1 MDDGSPELG
10 VGFLIDPGG
19 SFDQLTRLQEVMNST
34 EAKVM
39 KDAAAIERAT
49 GGMVNAGP
57 AIAQITS
64 FGNAATKELQSVA
77 RERSN
82 AEKAGERLSRQ
93 LDREAAAFGKSRGE
107 IRAAKVE
114 TAALAAEKAGL
125 TDLAERL
132 RAQQAALAA
141 QQEAAAAAAT
151 REAQA
156 LRDAAFAH
164 QMFEARVRQGVVAMR
179 EEEAAVRADAA
190 AKADLAARAM
200 RLVESVNPAAAAQ
213 NRFNA
218 EMAEARALVSAGAIS
233 LDDYVAK
240 LRMERGA
247 LDATNAALG
256 RGAASAGAHR
266 QAMLGASYQVQD
278 FLTQISMG
286 ANPLNAFAVQ
296 GSQLAGQF
304 AAVEGKAGALARFFI
319 GPWGLAITGAVLA
332 IGALTKGLFDNDDAT
347 GKLTLNLDIQKN
359 SYDTLIRAV
368 REYNETQRD
377 SAALTA
383 QATEEAKKQALAN
396 IDLAKAKLAAAL
408 ASERANA
415 GQGTGGVA
423 GSYSGF
429 DANNRRAELL
439 ELQQQ
444 LRDIE
449 RGLADQNIDA
459 RLNKEVEINVRI
471 GKQLNDLTAAQAA
484 GTISTQKYTAERER
498 LLALKEKEL
507 KAAREAKREAD
518 SMRPV
523 QMGRDID
530 LAEARRIAESIGA
543 QVTSTKRSLAEQQRL
558 YDKYMAYKA
567 GKGPWAALAAK
578 PGTSDHELGNAMDIA
593 KTPGMSLTKIRDAFR
608 AAGVSI
614 KQLLD
619 EGSHFHVAWKK
630 GADSA
635 ASASQR
641 LAERLAREADAV
653 DAQIKNTY
661 ALADA
666 YKDSGV
672 AALVAEARVKAESDA
687 IRKRGD
693 IEAAVNRQIQIA
705 IAQRVVDAAKSAAAM
720 REQADAQETVNAMV
734 AAGLVP
740 ASAAADLVKDQLDDL
755 PLLTAIQAAQQ
766 RGLTDEAKKATAALE
781 EQRQAR
787 LRLRDIEE
795 QSRFQRDI
803 ADGEKRLA
811 TLREEGRLIGATNAD
826 RERALALLKATQDA
840 EQYNDPA
847 RRSQYIAQQLA
858 IVDLTELNRQ
868 KQDDYNASL
877 THAAEMWDL
886 IARNVQNAAQ
896 GMSDAF
902 GSAGAA
908 LGGLASIYADFQ
920 SERARADAEHIQRL
934 RDAGS
939 AEAKAQEQARHALAT
954 STMQLGLYGD
964 MTSAAKG
971 FFKEKS
977 AGYKAMMAAEKVF
990 RAFEFAMSLKAM
1002 VQDVAETV
1010 SSVTNSAAR
1019 ATAAGTEGI
1028 AEQAKLPFPFNI
1040 AAMAATGAALIAA
1053 GVAVIGALGGKS
1065 KPLESNKGTGTVLGD
1080 PSAQSESI
1088 KNAINALKD
1097 VDTVMLTY
1105 SRQMAGSL
1113 KAIES
1118 NISGFAS
1125 LLVRNGDSLNASG
1138 GISEGFKTNAIGSIL
1153 SKIPLVG
1160 GILGSLFGTKTTVLA
1175 SGLYGSAQS
1184 LGSILSGGFDGQTY
1198 SDIQKKKKLFG
1209 ITTSNKTSTQ
1219 YGSLDPTIENQ
1230 FTLILREFNNAIIA
1244 AAGPLGAATNDIQQ
1258 KLNGFIVN
1266 IGKIDLKGLTG
1277 TEIEEKL
1284 NAVFGAAADRMA
1296 VAAFPMIQQFQK
1308 AGEGAFETLVRVAST
1323 LESVTSTL
1331 DLLGQSA
1338 QGMSIAAKLGLAD
1351 QFDSVSDL
1359 TSAVD
1364 SYFQSFYTKEEQA
1377 AARTA
1382 QMGKVFES
1390 LGLAMP
1396 TTLAGFRELVEAQNL
1411 NTAAGQEVY
1420 ATLLKLAPAFADLQA
1435 AMDGAKSAADIASE
1449 RADLQRQL
1457 LELQGDTAALRA
1469 LQLAKL
1475 DASNRALQEEIW
1487 ALQDAQAAAKAAQD
1501 LADAWKSAGDS
1512 IMDEVRRI
1520 RGLTDAGGGN
1530 SFAALM
1536 SQFNAATSAA
1546 RGGDIDAAKSLP
1558 QLSQALLAAAQD
1570 AATSRQELDRIRAQT
1585 AASLEATNG
1594 LIGSLSGTSAA
1605 STNAALLGAAAASQ
1619 SGTTSANDNGSA
1631 AVSTGIDELREETAQ
1646 LRAALLAALAPIAA
1660 NTGSMKKTLDNVTAD
1675 SGGDAVSTRTA
1686 AA

>member
-19 SFDQLTRLQEVMNST
+19 SFSELQRLQAVMGST
-34 EAKVM
+34 EAKVLQ
-39 KDAAAIERAT
+39 DAAQIERAT
-49 GGMVNAGP
+49 SGMIKGTAT
-57 AIAQITS
+57 AQVTT
-64 FGNAATKELQSVA
+64 FGS
-77 RERSN
+77 
-82 AEKAGERLSRQ
+82 
-93 LDREAAAFGKSRGE
+93 
-107 IRAAKVE
+107 
-114 TAALAAEKAGL
+114 
-125 TDLAERL
+125 
-132 RAQQAALAA
+132 
-141 QQEAAAAAAT
+141 AAT
-151 REAQA
+151 REMRNVA
-156 LRDAAFAH
+156 RETAAAERSG
-164 QMFEARVRQGVVAMR
+164 EAMVRQLTRQAETFGKTASQIRNMR
-179 EEEAAVRADAA
+179 
-190 AKADLAARAM
+190 
-200 RLVESVNPAAAAQ
+200 
-213 NRFNA
+213 A
-218 EMAEARALVSAGAIS
+218 EQRALVAESSGLTELAGRIRMLNTEMNRMEAGNGRVGASSKLAGHHVQNLVFQVQDLSMGMVAAAGSSAPLKMALMTLFQQGTQIQGIAMQAGVSVRSLGGEIGGMASRAALAHPVLLGFTAAAGGLAAAIGMIGDSAKDDAAMLAYVQSLGLTAKEIRHLDDVTVTWGDKAKAVFQVAGRAIWDYVGPAVTSVWSTMKEWLAWIGSGVKGAANFLIGGFVGAFNVISKTWSSFPSVIGDIFYSAVNMGISAINALIRKSVDGLNSFISGANALLGKVGIELPQLTAPQINAVANQYAGAIGKIGKVAQTEMNKAFGVDYIGKIGDAFQRNV
-233 LDDYVAK
+233 LDPIHKQA
-240 LRMERGA
+240 EQ
-247 LDATNAALG
+247 NA
-256 RGAASAGAHR
+256 
-266 QAMLGASYQVQD
+266 
-278 FLTQISMG
+278 
-286 ANPLNAFAVQ
+286 
-296 GSQLAGQF
+296 
-304 AAVEGKAGALARFFI
+304 
-319 GPWGLAITGAVLA
+319 
-332 IGALTKGLFDNDDAT
+332 
-347 GKLTLNLDIQKN
+347 
-359 SYDTLIRAV
+359 
-368 REYNETQRD
+368 RD
-377 SAALTA
+377 RLLE
-383 QATEEAKKQALAN
+383 QATKKGYL
-396 IDLAKAKLAAAL
+396 DPEK
-408 ASERANA
+408 
-415 GQGTGGVA
+415 
-423 GSYSGF
+423 
-429 DANNRRAELL
+429 
-439 ELQQQ
+439 
-444 LRDIE
+444 
-449 RGLADQNIDA
+449 
-459 RLNKEVEINVRI
+459 
-471 GKQLNDLTAAQAA
+471 GKKGND
-484 GTISTQKYTAERER
+484 
-498 LLALKEKEL
+498 
-507 KAAREAKREAD
+507 
-518 SMRPV
+518 
-523 QMGRDID
+523 
-530 LAEARRIAESIGA
+530 
-543 QVTSTKRSLAEQQRL
+543 
-558 YDKYMAYKA
+558 
-567 GKGPWAALAAK
+567 
-578 PGTSDHELGNAMDIA
+578 
-593 KTPGMSLTKIRDAFR
+593 R
-608 AAGVSI
+608 AA
-614 KQLLD
+614 
-619 EGSHFHVAWKK
+619 
-630 GADSA
+630 
-635 ASASQR
+635 
-641 LAERLAREADAV
+641 RLAREAEAV
-653 DAQIKNTY
+653 EAQIRNLY
-661 ALADA
+661 ALAEA
-666 YKDSGV
+666 YEISGA
-672 AALVAEARVKAESDA
+672 AALIAEARVKAESEA
-687 IRKRGD
+687 IKKQGD
-693 IEAAVNRQIQIA
+693 IEAMVDRQIRLS
-705 IAQRVVDAAKSAAAM
+705 IAQRISDGAKANAGL
-720 REQADAQETVNAMV
+720 RDQAEAQEAVNAMV
-734 AAGLVP
+734 AAGIIP
-740 ASAAADLVKDQLDDL
+740 ASAAGDLVKDQLADL
-755 PLLTAIQAAQQ
+755 PLLAAAQAAQQ
-766 RGLTDEAKKATAALE
+766 RGLAEEAALATLALDN
-781 EQRQAR
+781 QRKAR
-787 LRLRDIEE
+787 LRLRDAEE
-795 QSRFQRDI
+795 AAKFN
-803 ADGEKRLA
+803 ADMSAGANRLA
-811 TLREEGRLIGATNAD
+811 ELREELRLVGATNA
-826 RERALALLKATQDA
+826 ERVHTLAVLKATQEA
-840 EQYNDPA
+840 EAKFTDPA
-847 RRSQYIAQQLA
+847 RRAAYIKDQVDIADTTERLGAAQ
-858 IVDLTELNRQ
+858 R
-868 KQDDYNASL
+868 DYNASL

-902 GSAGAA
+902 GSAGQA

-939 AEAKAQEQARHALAT
+939 AEAKAQEQARHALST

-964 MTSAAKG
+964 MASAAKG

-977 AGYKAMMAAEKVF
+977 AGYKAMMAAEKIF

-1002 VQDVAETV
+1002 VQDVAETA
-1010 SSVTNSAAR
+1010 SSVANSAAR

-1028 AEQAKLPFPFNI
+1028 AEQSKLPFPFNI

-1088 KNAINALKD
+1088 KNAINALKE

-1125 LLVRNGDSLNASG
+1125 LLVRNGDSLNASS

-1258 KLNGFIVN
+1258 KLNGFVVN

-1396 TTLAGFRELVEAQNL
+1396 TTLAGFRQLVEAQNL

-1487 ALQDAQAAAKAAQD
+1487 SLQDAQAAAKAAQD

-1619 SGTTSANDNGSA
+1619 SGTTSANDNGDSA
-1631 AVSTGIDELREETAQ
+1631 LAAKLDELRDEVAR
-1646 LRAALLAALAPIAA
+1646 LRTESNSGFAAVAA
-1660 NTGSMKKTLDNVTAD
+1660 NTGKTAKKLDDITSD
-1675 SGGDAVSTRTA
+1675 SGGNAVSVEIA
-1686 AA
+1686 A